1 MRVKW
6 LWQAKTQPDKPWA
19 ELHIQV
25 HSSVRGLFFVA
36 LITSVGDANSTL
48 FWTDN
53 WLHGK
58 SIAFLPQLFSSD
70 SKRRAKRHT
79 VCEAMVQNS
88 WVLDI
93 QGALSVTALAEYLEV
108 RELIVEVQL
117 LPNTPDQHSWRFSCS
132 SGHYSTKSAYKTL
145 FIGSISFEP
154 CELI

>member
-1 MRVKW
+1 M
-6 LWQAKTQPDKPWA
+6 
-19 ELHIQV
+19 
-25 HSSVRGLFFVA
+25 A

-93 QGALSVTALAEYLEV
+93 QGASSVTALAEYLEV
-108 RELIVEVQL
+108 WELIMEVQL
-117 LPNTPDQHSWRFSCS
+117 RTNTPISTVGVSHVLRVTIQQSRPTKHCL
-132 SGHYSTKSAYKTL
+132 SGQFL
-145 FIGSISFEP
+145 
-154 CELI
+154 LNLVR

>member
-1 MRVKW
+1 M
-6 LWQAKTQPDKPWA
+6 
-19 ELHIQV
+19 
-25 HSSVRGLFFVA
+25 A

-93 QGALSVTALAEYLEV
+93 QGALSATALSKYLEV
-108 RELIVEVQL
+108 WDLLLEVQL
-117 LPNTPDQHSWRFSCS
+117 HPNTLDQPLVFLMFFESLFNKVGLQSI
-132 SGHYSTKSAYKTL
+132 AYQVN
-145 FIGSISFEP
+145 FF
-154 CELI
+154 

>member
-1 MRVKW
+1 M
-6 LWQAKTQPDKPWA
+6 
-19 ELHIQV
+19 
-25 HSSVRGLFFVA
+25 A

-58 SIAFLPQLFSSD
+58 SIAFLPPQLFSLD
-70 SKRRAKRHT
+70 SKRRAKRRR

-93 QGALSVTALAEYLEV
+93 QGASSVTALAEYLEV
-108 RELIVEVQL
+108 WELIMEVQL
-117 LPNTPDQHSWRFSCS
+117 QPNTPDQHSWRFSCS